1 MFVRMRMYKEDYNM
15 LWRSI
20 QSAFCATI
28 LLLAVSTVGVAAS
41 HGPTPASAACGV
53 AHANGTLKLAGI
65 PLPTPD
71 PWLALK
77 GIPLPTPDPWLALKG
92 IPLPTPDP
100 WIAGIPL
107 PTPDPWIAGI
117 PLPTPD
123 PWLRLKGIPLPTPDP
138 WLV

>member
-1 MFVRMRMYKEDYNM
+1 MP
-15 LWRSI
+15 WRSI
-20 QSAFCATI
+20 QSAICGI
-28 LLLAVSTVGVAAS
+28 LLLAVSTFGVAAS
-41 HGPTPASAACGV
+41 HGPTPASAVCGV
-53 AHANGTLKLAGI
+53 AHENGLLKLAGI

-71 PWLALK
+71 PWLGLA
-77 GIPLPTPDPWLALKG
+77 GIPLPTPDPWLKLK
-92 IPLPTPDP
+92 
-100 WIAGIPL
+100 GIPL